1 MQVRVHPIA
10 VRLAFVLLD
19 AFMRPIP
26 IATQR
31 PPERL
36 QGRPDIWRRRRRRHA
51 AAECIDRRHDRMDP
65 LSLNG
70 LDTADR
76 TIAIYPNH
84 IKGGKFLTPG
94 RCGR

>member
-36 QGRPDIWRRRRRRHA
+36 QGRPGIVA
-51 AAECIDRRHDRMDP
+51 
-65 LSLNG
+65 
-70 LDTADR
+70 DTLLRNASIVVM
-76 TIAIYPNH
+76 IAWT
-84 IKGGKFLTPG
+84 L
-94 RCGR
+94 CL